1 MCAADGHAWTVAHAY
16 KFHRR
21 PAIAADAKAL
31 AIGEIDAK
39 EYVQRLLTHI
49 CSPNSHM
56 NASSSDA
63 SNADAG
69 LIAGLTYYTRKK
81 NKNLLELLSINRNY
95 YILLLFLWI
104 ILLNGV
110 NKKNIIEFVC
120 SIYESI

>member
-1 MCAADGHAWTVAHAY
+1 MCAADGHAWMVVHAY

-21 PAIAADAKAL
+21 PAIVADAKAL

-39 EYVQRLLTHI
+39 EYVQRRPTHI
-49 CSPNSHM
+49 CSLNSPM

-69 LIAGLTYYTRKK
+69 LIAGLTYYIIVYRHKLTKQLTE
-81 NKNLLELLSINRNY
+81 NENILELLSINRNY

-104 ILLNGV
+104 I
-110 NKKNIIEFVC
+110 
-120 SIYESI
+120 Y